1 MPDND
6 VVMLFFPL
14 AIMEPIRGLKPD
26 ACSLTWI
33 SMCTG
38 WNNYRIS
45 SFFFTWM
52 VDLITVN
59 QAAQCVN
66 IFIQI
71 LGATPIQYLSKGN
84 HILLLM

>member
-1 MPDND
+1 MPDNN

-26 ACSLTWI
+26 ACTLMWMSNKTCI

-45 SFFFTWM
+45 SF
-52 VDLITVN
+52 
-59 QAAQCVN
+59 CS
-66 IFIQI
+66 
-71 LGATPIQYLSKGN
+71 LGWRI
-84 HILLLM
+84 